1 MKRTP
6 LTRKTPMP
14 RSKALVRASEPA
26 RLEVKLPKCAG
37 PGCRARFFKLR
48 ATQEVCGEACAQAL
62 VESRNA
68 KAARIAEK
76 QRKAAEKLARETDT
90 AKREAMKGV
99 PELKAEAQA
108 AVNAF
113 VRWRDQGKFCFV
125 CQAVVLRL
133 GGVGGGFDAGHI
145 RARSQ
150 ADHLRF
156 DPRNVHGQC
165 KHCNAPGSTKDHEMR
180 AAAERLLGKEE
191 AEALYADNR
200 VHKWQ
205 RDELR
210 QIRDTHRAKVRELKK
225 ASR

>member
-1 MKRTP
+1 MPPRTKP
-6 LTRKTPMP
+6 
-14 RSKALVRASEPA
+14 LVRTSGPA
-26 RLEVKLPKCAG
+26 RGEIRPKRCKA
-37 PGCRARFFKLR
+37 CRGDFFPARPLQI
-48 ATQEVCGEACAQAL
+48 ACSPACAHAY
-62 VESRNA
+62 A
-68 KAARIAEK
+68 TRIAEK
-76 QRKAAEKLARETDT
+76 KEKEQRRAEAKQDRAAK
-90 AKREAMKGV
+90 EAMKGV
-99 PELKAEAQA
+99 PVLKAEAQA

-113 VRWRDQGKFCFV
+113 VRWRDQDKLCFV

-180 AAAERLLGKEE
+180 AAAERLLGKEV

-210 QIRDTHRAKVRELKK
+210 QIRDTYRARVKAMKK
-225 ASR
+225 AQP